1 MRKFVFVRVSI
12 FFESLETKMKSSRKQ
27 RSKKRWRKQVRSEML
42 AACWQLIIQQTARY
56 ERFVGGTVGKL
67 APGSLIDASSH
78 ATACFYRCHAHN

>member
-1 MRKFVFVRVSI
+1 M
-12 FFESLETKMKSSRKQ
+12 
-27 RSKKRWRKQVRSEML
+27 RSEML
-42 AACWQLIIQQTARY
+42 AACCQLIIRQTARYVY